1 MSDQSWANASAPIGQ
16 NPEHSSVQGDQ
27 NHHPKALVRVN
38 RAERCGRKENTGG
51 SALSQGH
58 ELPLQVTSKDRLP
71 QWMTKV
77 AIFLPV
83 IALGFALESIAMQP
97 LIDRFEPPEAG

>member
-1 MSDQSWANASAPIGQ
+1 
-16 NPEHSSVQGDQ
+16 
-27 NHHPKALVRVN
+27 
-38 RAERCGRKENTGG
+38 
-51 SALSQGH
+51 
-58 ELPLQVTSKDRLP
+58 LQVTSKDRLP